1 MPENKQILGYIHSTE
16 SFGAVDGPGIRF
28 VVFLQGCKMRCKY
41 CHNPETWNLV
51 ADYSR
56 LYSEDLGEAEQE
68 ELAKRIEEN
77 TKMLKDKGIKLEA
90 RTPEDVLKQALRYK
104 PYWKGDGGITVSGG
118 EALLQIDFLIEFFK
132 LAKAEG
138 IHTAID
144 TAGNPF
150 TREEPFFSKFRELMK
165 VTDLFILDIK
175 QIEDQKHRDLTGFTN
190 ANILDLAQYLSEQ
203 GKHMW
208 IRHVLVPGITTD
220 EADLRK
226 TDEFIRTL
234 QNVDKVEV
242 LPYHK
247 LGIQEWERLGIP
259 YQLEGIDPPTAE
271 QLKLAKDILEHR
283 N

>member
-56 LYSEDLGEAEQE
+56 LYSEDLGEAERE

-271 QLKLAKDILEHR
+271 QLKLAKDILER
-283 N
+283 